1 MNVFRSY
8 LSCFVPHL
16 PHHSVSPHPESLRTS
31 HAPQRCVQR
40 EDIKDKVATPNT
52 KARVPQER
60 VLLERMCEIKQEHD
74 SVIADEWLNVLF
86 ANDSY
91 MSFTSSYIGDA

>member
-1 MNVFRSY
+1 M
-8 LSCFVPHL
+8 CFEAIFHVLFLTSPTTPSLLTQNHFVHL
-16 PHHSVSPHPESLRTS
+16 TPL
-31 HAPQRCVQR
+31 
-40 EDIKDKVATPNT
+40 KDKVATPST

-74 SVIADEWLNVLF
+74 SVIADEWLNVVF